1 MEFSNLRV
9 YQPDGTFKT
18 GGLSISDDRIASA
31 EVSADAVD
39 MDGLYAVPGLVDL
52 HFHGCMGRDFCDG
65 THEAIST
72 LAKYQAQIGVAA
84 ICPATM
90 TYPEEKLTQIAE
102 AAATYQVESNDA
114 ALVGINMEG
123 PFISEA
129 KKGAQNGAYL
139 HAPDAAMFRRV
150 QEKAGGLFKLC
161 DLAPELPG
169 SMETI
174 DELAGEVRISI
185 AHTTAD
191 YDTAC
196 EAFKHGA
203 RQVTHLYNAMPP
215 FSHRAPGV
223 IGAAFD
229 NDNVAVELIADGVHV
244 HPSVVRATFRLF
256 ENRVILISDSMM
268 ATGLDDGEYSLG
280 GQAVTVRGNLATL
293 HDGTIAG
300 SATNL
305 MDCVRS
311 AVKMGVPLGQAIRS
325 ASTNP
330 ARAIGIEHDY
340 GSLEPG
346 KLANV
351 LLLDD
356 GRSFQIARG
365 AAWRAAPRSSR
376 GRAPSYSG
384 CRIKIPCPSRRDA
397 SRRPHRPDPRGPRQR
412 QHAVRSAP
420 HRAAAGRRRAGE
432 SSNTRRTPGARP
444 AWQGPPPSRRRV
456 PRRCRHQK
464 SAWGTAR
471 KSRAGRCRRASQR

>member
-1 MEFSNLRV
+1 
-9 YQPDGTFKT
+9 
-18 GGLSISDDRIASA
+18 
-31 EVSADAVD
+31 
-39 MDGLYAVPGLVDL
+39 
-52 HFHGCMGRDFCDG
+52 
-65 THEAIST
+65 
-72 LAKYQAQIGVAA
+72 
-84 ICPATM
+84 
-90 TYPEEKLTQIAE
+90 
-102 AAATYQVESNDA
+102 
-114 ALVGINMEG
+114 
-123 PFISEA
+123 
-129 KKGAQNGAYL
+129 
-139 HAPDAAMFRRV
+139 MFRRV

-311 AVKMGVPLGQAIRS
+311 AVKMGVSLGQAIRS

-330 ARAIGIEHDY
+330 ARAIGVEHDY

-351 LLLDD
+351 LLLDEELN
-356 GRSFQIARG
+356 IHTILL
-365 AAWRAAPRSSR
+365 R
-376 GRAPSYSG
+376 GRMLG
-384 CRIKIPCPSRRDA
+384 
-397 SRRPHRPDPRGPRQR
+397 
-412 QHAVRSAP
+412 
-420 HRAAAGRRRAGE
+420 
-432 SSNTRRTPGARP
+432 
-444 AWQGPPPSRRRV
+444 
-456 PRRCRHQK
+456 
-464 SAWGTAR
+464 
-471 KSRAGRCRRASQR
+471 

>member
-1 MEFSNLRV
+1 M
-9 YQPDGTFKT
+9 
-18 GGLSISDDRIASA
+18 SISLRCYST
-31 EVSADAVD
+31 SLGCPKNRVD
-39 MDGLYAVPGLVDL
+39 TERLLGSL
-52 HFHGCMGRDFCDG
+52 
-65 THEAIST
+65 
-72 LAKYQAQIGVAA
+72 GVALVPVESPDEA
-84 ICPATM
+84 ELVFINTCAFIQPAT
-90 TYPEEKLTQIAE
+90 EESVRTIAQAIADIE
-102 AAATYQVESNDA
+102 ELPKRPLLAVAGC
-114 ALVGINMEG
+114 LVGR
-123 PFISEA
+123 
-129 KKGAQNGAYL
+129 Y
-139 HAPDAAMFRRV
+139 HA
-150 QEKAGGLFKLC
+150 E

-311 AVKMGVPLGQAIRS
+311 AVKMGVPLGQAIHS

-330 ARAIGIEHDY
+330 ARAIGVEHDY

-351 LLLDD
+351 LLLDEELN
-356 GRSFQIARG
+356 IHTILL
-365 AAWRAAPRSSR
+365 R
-376 GRAPSYSG
+376 GRMLG
-384 CRIKIPCPSRRDA
+384 
-397 SRRPHRPDPRGPRQR
+397 
-412 QHAVRSAP
+412 
-420 HRAAAGRRRAGE
+420 
-432 SSNTRRTPGARP
+432 
-444 AWQGPPPSRRRV
+444 
-456 PRRCRHQK
+456 
-464 SAWGTAR
+464 
-471 KSRAGRCRRASQR
+471 

>member
-18 GGLSISDDRIASA
+18 GGLSISGDRIASA
-31 EVSADAVD
+31 EVSAEAVD
-39 MDGLYAVPGLVDL
+39 MGGLYAVPGLVDL
-52 HFHGCMGRDFCDG
+52 HFHGCMGYDFCDG

-90 TYPEEKLTQIAE
+90 TYPEDKRHRLPKPPQPIRRRVMTRRLWASTWK
-102 AAATYQVESNDA
+102 ARSF
-114 ALVGINMEG
+114 
-123 PFISEA
+123 PRR
-129 KKGAQNGAYL
+129 KRGAQNGAYL

-311 AVKMGVPLGQAIRS
+311 AVKMGVPLGQAIHS

-330 ARAIGIEHDY
+330 ARAIGVEHDY

-351 LLLDD
+351 LLLDEELN
-356 GRSFQIARG
+356 IHTILL
-365 AAWRAAPRSSR
+365 R
-376 GRAPSYSG
+376 GRMLS
-384 CRIKIPCPSRRDA
+384 
-397 SRRPHRPDPRGPRQR
+397 
-412 QHAVRSAP
+412 
-420 HRAAAGRRRAGE
+420 
-432 SSNTRRTPGARP
+432 
-444 AWQGPPPSRRRV
+444 
-456 PRRCRHQK
+456 
-464 SAWGTAR
+464 
-471 KSRAGRCRRASQR
+471 